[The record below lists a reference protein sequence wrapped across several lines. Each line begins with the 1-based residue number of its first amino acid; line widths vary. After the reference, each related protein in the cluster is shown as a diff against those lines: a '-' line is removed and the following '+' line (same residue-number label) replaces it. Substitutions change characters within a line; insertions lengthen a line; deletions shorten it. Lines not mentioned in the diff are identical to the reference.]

1 MIFEPDKTR
10 GLQIGAGLLS
20 GLAALTALAL
30 FVLAS
35 QPLSALS
42 LIPLLVM
49 ALGLPLLAWVGW
61 RAYGLAAARY
71 QLSDDALIVQ
81 WGRRRETIPL
91 ADIEDRHLGAE
102 FEGELRPRGPNW
114 PGLIVSRIDHPT
126 LGAVQFLATTADKA
140 GLVLLGYS
148 DGWLALS
155 PPDPPAFLEA
165 LRERQAALPGPTQLA
180 AESPGAPLAAPPKV
194 TAAVMQ
200 PLETEPT
207 TGATPASVRLSLTDL
222 DPRFWPLWRDWL
234 ALGLIA
240 AAGLATL
247 ALTVYLLIIIPQLPA
262 QIALRFDAQRQPVQ
276 FGPPEGLWLLTAL
289 AAAVWLVNTLLGAL
303 FHRRAEDRPLAYV
316 LFGATLFMAAL
327 AWGALLGLLTA
338 G

>member
-1 MIFEPDKTR
+1 
-10 GLQIGAGLLS
+10 
-20 GLAALTALAL
+20 
-30 FVLAS
+30 
-35 QPLSALS
+35 
-42 LIPLLVM
+42 
-49 ALGLPLLAWVGW
+49 
-61 RAYGLAAARY
+61 
-71 QLSDDALIVQ
+71 LIVQ

-102 FEGELRPRGPNW
+102 FEGALRSSGLNW

-165 LRERQAALPGPTQLA
+165 LQERQAALPGPA
-180 AESPGAPLAAPPKV
+180 RADIAEAVLPDAPPDPLPEAEAPIV
-194 TAAVMQ
+194 ISAPVAEAPESIEPPAVSA
-200 PLETEPT
+200 PEPT
-207 TGATPASVRLSLTDL
+207 PPPFASLLDL
-222 DPRFWPLWRDWL
+222 RAWPLWRDRL
-234 ALGLIA
+234 ALALIA
-240 AAGLATL
+240 AGALIVL
-247 ALTVYLLIIIPQLPA
+247 ALTVYLLVIVPQLPP

-276 FGPPEGLWLLTAL
+276 FSAPEGLWLLAAL
-289 AAAVWLVNTLLGAL
+289 AAAAWLVNTLLGAL
-303 FHRRAEDRPLAYV
+303 FYRREADRALAYV

-327 AWGALLGLLTA
+327 AWGAILGLLTI

>member
-1 MIFEPDKTR
+1 VIFEPDKTR

-20 GLAALTALAL
+20 GLAALAALAL
-30 FVLAS
+30 LVLAS

-42 LIPLLVM
+42 LFPLLVL

-102 FEGELRPRGPNW
+102 FEGELRPHGPNW

-180 AESPGAPLAAPPKV
+180 AESPGAPLAASAKAT
-194 TAAVMQ
+194 TAVAQQ
-200 PLETEPT
+200 PETEPT
-207 TGATPASVRLSLTDL
+207 TGAAVRLSLTGL
-222 DPRFWPLWRDWL
+222 DPRFWPLWHDRL

-262 QIALRFDAQRQPVQ
+262 EIALRFDAQRRPVQ
-276 FGPPEGLWLLTAL
+276 FGAPEGLWLLAAL
-289 AAAVWLVNTLLGAL
+289 AAAAWLVNTLLGAL

-316 LFGATLFMAAL
+316 LFGATLLMAAL